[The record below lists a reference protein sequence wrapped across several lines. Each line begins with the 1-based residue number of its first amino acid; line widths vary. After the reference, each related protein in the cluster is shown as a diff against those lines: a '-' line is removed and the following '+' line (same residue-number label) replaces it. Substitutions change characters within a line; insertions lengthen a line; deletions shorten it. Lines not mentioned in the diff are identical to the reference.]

1 MSIQKLYNQFI
12 NEGNSNK
19 ESLNIILDILTS
31 GISAAWDSEKRQEA
45 RFKLMT
51 KLKS

>member
-12 NEGNSNK
+12 NEGKTSK

-31 GISAAWDSEKRQEA
+31 GISATWDSEKRIKA
-45 RFKLMT
+45 RFKLMA